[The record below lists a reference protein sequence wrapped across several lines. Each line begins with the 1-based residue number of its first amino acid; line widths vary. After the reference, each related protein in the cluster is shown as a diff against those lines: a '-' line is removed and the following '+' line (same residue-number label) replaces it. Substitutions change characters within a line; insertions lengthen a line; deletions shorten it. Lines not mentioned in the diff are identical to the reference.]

1 MSKREAPEINAGS
14 MADIAFL
21 LLIFFLV
28 STTMDTDMGI
38 LKKLPEKFNE
48 TPPIDINERN
58 ILEININS
66 NNDIMV
72 EGIQISDI
80 SEIRQL
86 ALDFIDNGSGTDTAG
101 NPCTWCGGKKD
112 TNSSEHPDKAIIE
125 IQSNRNSSYATYIA
139 VQNAVLGAYA
149 ELRDRRALELYG
161 SKYSELLADLE
172 KNPADKKIRSRVA
185 FIQSGYPQHM
195 YDKDPVSR

>member
-1 MSKREAPEINAGS
+1 
-14 MADIAFL
+14 
-21 LLIFFLV
+21 
-28 STTMDTDMGI
+28 
-38 LKKLPEKFNE
+38 
-48 TPPIDINERN
+48 IDINERN

-149 ELRDRRALELYG
+149 ELRDRRALE
-161 SKYSELLADLE
+161 
-172 KNPADKKIRSRVA
+172 
-185 FIQSGYPQHM
+185 
-195 YDKDPVSR
+195 

>member
-38 LKKLPEKFNE
+38 LKKLPEKTNE
-48 TPPIDINERN
+48 PSKIDINERN

-72 EGIQISDI
+72 DGVQINDMD
-80 SEIRQL
+80 EIRVL
-86 ALDFIDNGSGTDTAG
+86 AIDFIDNGYGTDTEG
-101 NPCTWCGGKKD
+101 NPCTSCSGKKD
-112 TNSSEHPDKAIIE
+112 PNSSEHPDKAIIE
-125 IQSNRNSSYATYIA
+125 IQSNRNSSYASYIA

-149 ELRDRRALELYG
+149 QLRDRRTLELFG

-172 KNPADKKIRSRVA
+172 KNPADKKLRSWVA
-185 FIQSGYPQHM
+185 RIQSSYPQHI
-195 YDKDPVSR
+195 YDKDPVSL